1 MDKSESVRVHAITH
15 PLRVG
20 GIDRVAPEGV
30 TIAQLMADLEPDPL
44 FADLLEVWV
53 DGEPVER
60 ARWEAYRPAAGSLVT
75 VTAFPAPGKG
85 GKDILRAVLTIAVI
99 AISVWAG
106 PHAAGLMG
114 LADSAFAA
122 GMATA
127 GISAAGML
135 AVNALV
141 PPAKIEAGSTPSR
154 VPTHYIEGA
163 RNTLRP
169 YEPVPVHYGRS
180 RYTPPLG
187 ARTYTE
193 SLGDKQYL
201 RMLVVWGLGPLSVTD
216 MRIGDTPLS
225 DFTNIQ
231 IEHRPGLPS
240 DPPLTL
246 FPSSVIQEELSILLS
261 QASGWVTRSSADG
274 AVELS
279 IDLAAPALVM
289 YDSDGDPHEQA
300 VALEVQYCEHGTGA
314 WRHPARADV
323 TTSFEEPIVTVIPIY
338 DPVTASYTGT
348 TTYTRY
354 PGDTWVEGGAE
365 VRTITI
371 RHRRPEALRHGL
383 SWRVP
388 AGRYDVRVRR
398 LTEDTDQDNIFD
410 DIYWAALRTYRADP
424 PVTPPVPLCMTAL
437 RIQATDQLDR
447 MVDDLNGIVQSI
459 APRWDGSAW
468 AARATSCPA
477 ALIRRALQ
485 GPGVPAP
492 VADEWI
498 NLESLQAFAEHCAE
512 HGYEYNEVIQA
523 DTSVW
528 DLCSRIA
535 AAGRATFGLVDWG
548 WGVIIDRPRGDL
560 EITTHITPRNS
571 RDFRIEKAFTDL
583 PHAWRV
589 AFANEEQDW
598 RPDEMIVYRDGYG
611 PGTASRFEQL
621 SLPGVTSPAQVYAL
635 ARYHMA
641 VAVQRP
647 ERWVCRQDF
656 EHLVLKRGD
665 RALVT
670 HDVLL
675 VGLASGRVKD
685 IVTDGDTGEITA
697 LVLDNPV
704 PGLDPDEAYGISV
717 RTVGDARVTRL
728 VTIDA
733 ADPAVARLGAP
744 IPAGGVEPGD
754 LYGFGVHG
762 LETDDALVLA
772 IRRGSD
778 LEAEIHMVPY
788 RPEVYT
794 AADGEIPPFDTR
806 VTPLPVAAPP
816 VVVSVYTDERV
827 LLVDRSGSLRPRV
840 SVEVEPCA
848 LPHGRLEAQMRLSET
863 REPYSPAE
871 TEHRTGVSVVLAGV
885 SEGEY
890 YDIRLRWVFTDR
902 MPSAWSEINN
912 VLIIGKGT
920 PPAPLEGLSLT
931 IHGNSAL
938 MRWDPPP
945 ELDVLYGGLVRF
957 RHSPV
962 SSGATWADSVSI
974 GQAAQARGLF
984 AVMPLKEGTYL
995 ARVYDVDG
1003 RSSEVR
1009 AVTTKQASVLKYA
1022 AVTSVREDSGWLGA
1036 KDGTVAV
1043 DGYLRLDEYG
1053 SFDEIV
1059 DLDAVADLDGF
1070 GVPLAS
1076 GEYYFAAG
1084 FDFTTE
1090 RRVRLTSHISAVC
1103 VNLADR
1109 IDLRGSKM
1117 DTWEEFDATAGAA
1130 ADCRVYARYTD
1141 DDPASP
1147 SAAWTQWQR
1156 LDSAEVSARGAD
1168 FKAVLTSSDRD
1179 YNIYVLEMGVYAEE
1193 VDLT

>member
-1 MDKSESVRVHAITH
+1 MDKSKSVRVHAITH

-30 TIAQLMADLEPDPL
+30 TIARLMADLEPDPL

-106 PHAAGLMG
+106 PGAAGLMG

-154 VPTHYIEGA
+154 APTHYIEGA

-216 MRIGDTPLS
+216 MRIGATPLS

-261 QASGWVTRSSADG
+261 QASGWVTRSAADG

-289 YDSDGDPHEQA
+289 YDSDGDPHEMA

-323 TTSFEEPIVTVIPIY
+323 TTSFEEPVVTVIPIY

-365 VRTITI
+365 VRTVTI
-371 RHRRPEALRHGL
+371 RHNRPEALRHGL

-398 LTEDTDQDNIFD
+398 LTEDTDSDQTFD

-560 EITTHITPRNS
+560 EITTHVTPRNS

-621 SLPGVTSPAQVYAL
+621 SLPGVTSPDQVYAL

-665 RALVT
+665 RALRLTWPWNGKV
-670 HDVLL
+670 
-675 VGLASGRVKD
+675 
-685 IVTDGDTGEITA
+685 ITD
-697 LVLDNPV
+697 
-704 PGLDPDEAYGISV
+704 S
-717 RTVGDARVTRL
+717 
-728 VTIDA
+728 
-733 ADPAVARLGAP
+733 
-744 IPAGGVEPGD
+744 
-754 LYGFGVHG
+754 
-762 LETDDALVLA
+762 
-772 IRRGSD
+772 
-778 LEAEIHMVPY
+778 
-788 RPEVYT
+788 
-794 AADGEIPPFDTR
+794 
-806 VTPLPVAAPP
+806 
-816 VVVSVYTDERV
+816 
-827 LLVDRSGSLRPRV
+827 
-840 SVEVEPCA
+840 
-848 LPHGRLEAQMRLSET
+848 
-863 REPYSPAE
+863 
-871 TEHRTGVSVVLAGV
+871 
-885 SEGEY
+885 
-890 YDIRLRWVFTDR
+890 
-902 MPSAWSEINN
+902 INN
-912 VLIIGKGT
+912 VPAGESTDTLKALSMITISGHIEDISGNPAEDFTGIVTHTVFGKPSVYKTLANDGGEKLEFTERNAILFAGKTKALKGRFRFSFIVPRDIDYSPGQAKIIYYASDGNRYMNGSFTGIVTGGFSNSDHNDSSGPFIRLFLNDTLFRSGGIAGSNPVLLALIEDEGGINTAGTGIGHDITFWLDGDNSSPVILNNHFKNDFGSYSSGSVYY
-920 PPAPLEGLSLT
+920 PLHGLSPGSHTLT
-931 IHGNSAL
+931 LKA
-938 MRWDPPP
+938 WDN
-945 ELDVLYGGLVRF
+945 F
-957 RHSPV
+957 NN
-962 SSGATWADSVSI
+962 
-974 GQAAQARGLF
+974 
-984 AVMPLKEGTYL
+984 
-995 ARVYDVDG
+995 
-1003 RSSEVR
+1003 SSEVSINFV
-1009 AVTTKQASVLKYA
+1009 AGDEENIVLKNLLNYPNPFSEN
-1022 AVTSVREDSGWLGA
+1022 TRISLQHNRPEGILD
-1036 KDGTVAV
+1036 VAV
-1043 DGYLRLDEYG
+1043 SIFNINGQL
-1053 SFDEIV
+1053 I
-1059 DLDAVADLDGF
+1059 
-1070 GVPLAS
+1070 
-1076 GEYYFAAG
+1076 
-1084 FDFTTE
+1084 
-1090 RRVRLTSHISAVC
+1090 RVLHSTLTSTGYQLEPIFWDGRNSY
-1103 VNLADR
+1103 
-1109 IDLRGSKM
+1109 GQK
-1117 DTWEEFDATAGAA
+1117 AA
-1130 ADCRVYARYTD
+1130 KGIYPYSV
-1141 DDPASP
+1141 
-1147 SAAWTQWQR
+1147 
-1156 LDSAEVSARGAD
+1156 
-1168 FKAVLTSSDRD
+1168 KITSETGETSTLSGRMI
-1179 YNIYVLEMGVYAEE
+1179 IY
-1193 VDLT
+1193 